1 MARIHVS
8 AARFSSMLANRH
20 KTAAQVATEVPTA
33 VSLLALETTDTEVEF
48 ADLQALAKYFKKPWS
63 YLLQDEAEVF
73 PNLGQDNRTYANQ
86 QVPVSSNLISEFEA
100 ARTMLNAAIE
110 LFPQD
115 HYEVPPTVIMPSM
128 PASVAAGHIRAFLDV
143 SIEEQLGTNDEYAAL
158 RLWID
163 ALQRRGL
170 YVSQR
175 RLRDRTIRAFSTTL
189 DDQALIVAD
198 TGDTPYARIFSVL
211 HEYCHVVLRSTGIC
225 DLEQHSTIE
234 QYCNDVAAEALM
246 PAGLLQREMTG
257 VQLGGDADADDEL
270 RRLSHRLRVSQAAL
284 LIRLHQ
290 TGVLADEAYEAMEH
304 RRQARRPKAKSKSG
318 QFYATAINRVGRRFA
333 RNVFGALADGAINR
347 ADAGALLGV
356 GEHLVNRFRSELDAG
371 GDSEAL

>member
-1 MARIHVS
+1 
-8 AARFSSMLANRH
+8 MLANRH
-20 KTAAQVATEVPTA
+20 KTAAQVASEVPTQ
-33 VSLLALETTDTEVEF
+33 VSLLALEAADTEVDF

-86 QVPVSSNLISEFEA
+86 QVPVSPDLLAEFEA
-100 ARTMLNAAIE
+100 ARAMLYAAIE
-110 LFPQD
+110 LFPD
-115 HYEVPPTVIMPSM
+115 DRYEVPPTVITPSM
-128 PASVAAGHIRAFLDV
+128 SASVAAGHIRAFLDV
-143 SIEEQLGTNDEYAAL
+143 SIEEQLGTSDEYSAL
-158 RLWID
+158 RLWVD

-189 DDQALIVAD
+189 YNQALIVAD

-211 HEYCHVVLRSTGIC
+211 HEYCHVILRSTGIC

-234 QYCNDVAAEALM
+234 LYCNDVAAEVLM
-246 PAGLLQREMTG
+246 PATLLNREMAG
-257 VQLGGDADADDEL
+257 VQLGDDSDADDDEL

-290 TGVLADEAYEAMEH
+290 TGVLTDDAYEAME
-304 RRQARRPKAKSKSG
+304 RRRRARRAKEKSKGG

-356 GEHLVNRFRSELDAG
+356 GEHLVNRFRTELYAG
-371 GDSEAL
+371 GSSEAS